1 MHHFSLHLQPMSSS
15 TQGSG
20 EHVRGRVM
28 SRRAGMTLVSCSPP
42 PSFVWSGGAWDMLV
56 VAEGQGQV
64 PGWEVSLSGKELSD
78 EQHLSTISQQVLGQ
92 RVVYSVGLSKRRLS
106 VRRLDHSKVTCH
118 LREGD

>member
-1 MHHFSLHLQPMSSS
+1 
-15 TQGSG
+15 
-20 EHVRGRVM
+20 
-28 SRRAGMTLVSCSPP
+28 
-42 PSFVWSGGAWDMLV
+42 MLV

-106 VRRLDHSKVTCH
+106 VRRLDQSKVTCH